1 VVERKNMIN
10 IYLKGRACI
19 ESVSKS
25 FFSFVSLF
33 YFELFL
39 ALICHFGLVSRFLCL
54 LLALRFSLF
63 LDDLLKF
70 FSAFWSSR
78 CAS

>member
-10 IYLKGRACI
+10 VYLKGRACI
-19 ESVSKS
+19 ESVRESI
-25 FFSFVSLF
+25 FSFVSLF

-63 LDDLLKF
+63 LDDLVEF

-78 CAS
+78 CTS